1 MASRNGL
8 LGLIAG
14 TVCAFAVMAGPAW
27 ATDVCPGDEDVPTM
41 AGAPQA
47 VAALVCDINVVR
59 ANNKL
64 PALRWDWR
72 LWWVAHRRADDMAR
86 TQTFSHVRDLADR
99 ALAAGYVL
107 GEGGALFENLGW
119 ARGRDSTPLALTL
132 GWLRSERHRINI
144 LDRRVTDIGIGV
156 AEGSAAPGGPTGLFF
171 VAEFGNTGT
180 AVRAQAL
187 DRPARTA
194 CPSTRRPRGTRAF
207 RKWRA
212 KRARCRTA
220 RVIAPA
226 LAR

>member
-1 MASRNGL
+1 MAPRNGL
-8 LGLIAG
+8 LGLIPG
-14 TVCAFAVMAGPAW
+14 TVCALALMAGPAW
-27 ATDVCPGDEDVPTM
+27 ATDVCPGDEDEPTM
-41 AGAPQA
+41 ATAPQA

-64 PALRWDWR
+64 RPLKWDWR
-72 LWWVAHRRADDMAR
+72 LWWVAHRRAGDMAK

-99 ALAAGYVL
+99 AIGAGYVL

-119 ARGRDSTPLALTL
+119 AKGSDSMPLALTL
-132 GWLRSERHRINI
+132 GWLRSESHRVNI
-144 LDRRVTDIGIGV
+144 LDRRVTDIGIGM
-156 AEGSAAPGGPTGLFF
+156 AAGSAAPGGPTGLFY

-180 AVRAQAL
+180 ALRAQAV
-187 DRPARTA
+187 DRPGRTA
-194 CPSTRRPRGTRAF
+194 CSSMRRPRGTRAL